1 MKEAEKESDL
11 ETQLVENNNIE
22 LKANVKKL
30 EKEVK
35 DSTENIKRL
44 QEKKKIEIKEMDIKN
59 KTRRKIKKKTSEETQ
74 KSRKNWPNILN
85 LSRT

>member
-35 DSTENIKRL
+35 YSKENIKQL
-44 QEKKKIEIKEMDIKN
+44 QEETKIEIKERDIKN
-59 KTRRKIKKKTSEETQ
+59 KTRIKIKKKTSEKTQ
-74 KSRKNWPNILN
+74 KSGKNWPNILN
-85 LSRT
+85 LK